1 MRHANDRSLIMIQN
15 FKIVFLVLLTCVLT
29 SCNSRIKLNEYFN
42 NKSSFTLTINSIEKS
57 TGLTQTTQTEIEVIS
72 NKYSKLIEWLNKNES
87 GWQMSAASFVT
98 EFSVSQG
105 SFKLLYTKGT
115 NGAIISF
122 IDKENKPRQY
132 SKSITKGELDFLVT
146 E

>member
-1 MRHANDRSLIMIQN
+1 MIKN
-15 FKIVFLVLLTCVLT
+15 FKIVFLVLLTRILT

-42 NKSSFTLTINSIEKS
+42 NKSSFTLSINSTIKS

-98 EFSVSQG
+98 EISVSHG